1 MEIKLTS
8 NCKLTSKVQIMW
20 FATHIYCERISPIY
34 LNSTP
39 IAEHVN
45 FTLCKFQLYNTVLS
59 TIVTKIYINPSKY
72 SFLNCILYYWV
83 PRKKQ
88 CSVLELKY
96 THTHTH
102 THIYI
107 YKHIFSNQK
116 NAIEST
122 WFESLLYK
130 IYFSYIYKLGLLKMQ
145 WIRRQMNSI
154 KHTQKWATAQ
164 LELHCKVGMFS

>member
-102 THIYI
+102 THTHIYI
-107 YKHIFSNQK
+107 NTFFPIRKMPFKAHDLNHYCIRSISVIYTSWDYSRCNGLEDKWTVSNIHK
-116 NAIEST
+116 NGQRHN
-122 WFESLLYK
+122 LN
-130 IYFSYIYKLGLLKMQ
+130 YIVK
-145 WIRRQMNSI
+145 
-154 KHTQKWATAQ
+154 
-164 LELHCKVGMFS
+164 